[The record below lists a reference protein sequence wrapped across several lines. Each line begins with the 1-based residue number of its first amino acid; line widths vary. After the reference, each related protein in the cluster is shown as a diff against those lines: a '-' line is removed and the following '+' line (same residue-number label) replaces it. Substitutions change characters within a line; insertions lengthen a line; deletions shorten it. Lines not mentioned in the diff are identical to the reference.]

1 MLLLSISNRRASPVF
16 PAKQREAIEMDIT
29 GIAKSY
35 RTYNQKTGKASS
47 RKEWKLSDSLR
58 EQIAGYAR
66 EDAEQGVYMGNKFLA
81 LRKSEVAKAAPDRAG
96 ILIKQIGRQNF
107 YFIKETLAFSLDFL
121 NISSIAF
128 TYSSNVIT
136 TEDPTKL

>member
-1 MLLLSISNRRASPVF
+1 MLLLLLCISNRRASPVF
-16 PAKQREAIEMDIT
+16 PAKQRESIEMDIT

-81 LRKSEVAKAAPDRAG
+81 LR
-96 ILIKQIGRQNF
+96 
-107 YFIKETLAFSLDFL
+107 
-121 NISSIAF
+121 
-128 TYSSNVIT
+128 
-136 TEDPTKL
+136 

>member
-96 ILIKQIGRQNF
+96 ILGFPADWRIGEQG
-107 YFIKETLAFSLDFL
+107 ETSK
-121 NISSIAF
+121 
-128 TYSSNVIT
+128 T
-136 TEDPTKL
+136 